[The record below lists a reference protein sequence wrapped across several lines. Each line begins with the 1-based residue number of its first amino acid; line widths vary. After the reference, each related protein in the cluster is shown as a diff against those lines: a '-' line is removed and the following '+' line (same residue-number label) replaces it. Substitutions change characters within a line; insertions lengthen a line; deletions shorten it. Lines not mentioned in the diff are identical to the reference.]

1 MTIMF
6 DPRLQ
11 WTRGLI
17 VDAMQHE
24 ARALVQTSDRMTLAV
39 ASAAHR
45 MAETRGRVVVVG
57 VGKSGTIGHKFASSL
72 QSICLPS
79 QFIHAS
85 DALHGD
91 IGAVTDK
98 DTVFV
103 ISASGETEECCQ
115 CMAIVRQRTAAE
127 IIVLTCNRTS
137 TLARQGSIVIDCG
150 PIEES
155 DPHNILPTASA
166 TVMLSVCN
174 GLTVA
179 VSNLRGFTRQQFSEV
194 HPAGGLGIRLSR
206 ESVEPSPA

>member
-6 DPRLQ
+6 DPVLQ
-11 WTRGLI
+11 GTKADIR
-17 VDAMQHE
+17 DSMRHE
-24 ARALVQTSDRMTLAV
+24 ARTLLKASDRMTLSV

-45 MAETRGRVVVVG
+45 IAETRGRVVVLG
-57 VGKSGTIGHKFASSL
+57 VGKSGAIGHKFASSL
-72 QSICLPS
+72 QSICQPS

-103 ISASGETEECCQ
+103 ISASGETKECCQ
-115 CMAIVRQRTAAE
+115 SVATAAQRTAAE
-127 IIVLTCNRTS
+127 IMALTCSRTS
-137 TLARQGSIVIDCG
+137 TLARQCSIVIDCG

-155 DPHNILPTASA
+155 DRHNILPTASA

-174 GLTVA
+174 ALTVA
-179 VSNLRGFTRQQFSEV
+179 VSNLRGFTPQQFLEV
-194 HPAGGLGIRLSR
+194 HPAGGLGMRLGR
-206 ESVEPSPA
+206 ELAEPSPA